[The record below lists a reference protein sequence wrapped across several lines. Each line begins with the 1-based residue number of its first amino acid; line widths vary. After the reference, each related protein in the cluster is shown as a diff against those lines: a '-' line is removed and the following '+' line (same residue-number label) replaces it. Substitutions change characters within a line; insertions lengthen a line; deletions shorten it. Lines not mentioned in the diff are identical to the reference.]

1 MTQEYRLTE
10 YSKGGGCGCKIAP
23 SVLQQIVHTPNTT
36 HFPQLLVGNDS
47 NDDAAVYQVNNETAV
62 ISTTD
67 FFLPIVND
75 PYDFGRIAAANAIS
89 DVFAMGGTPLMA
101 IAVLGWPL
109 EKLPAEV
116 AQRVL
121 EGGRSICA
129 EAGIP
134 LAGGHTIDSSDP
146 IFGLAVTGT
155 VALKQLKQNNTAQ
168 EGDIL
173 FLTKPIGVGI
183 MATAV
188 KRKLLMDEHYPALV
202 KQLSTLNKAGA
213 ELGKLQSVHAMTD
226 VTGFGLLG
234 HLVEMTEG
242 SGLSVEL
249 DYNSLI
255 KVEGLDEYLKLKSI
269 PDATS
274 RNWNS
279 YSTKVQFEK
288 GVNVM
293 EAFNLLPDPQ
303 TNGGLLIAVKESAV
317 EEIRSLLASQGL
329 SDFTQPIGRFTAKRE
344 KVVYVK

>member
-155 VALKQLKQNNTAQ
+155 VALTQLKQNNMAQ

-188 KRKLLMDEHYPALV
+188 KRKLLKDEHYPALV

-303 TNGGLLIAVKESAV
+303 TNGGLLIAVKEDAA
-317 EEIRSLLASQGL
+317 EEVISLLISAGL
-329 SDFTQPIGRFTAKRE
+329 GDFTQPIGRFTAKRE

>member
-1 MTQEYRLTE
+1 
-10 YSKGGGCGCKIAP
+10 
-23 SVLQQIVHTPNTT
+23 
-36 HFPQLLVGNDS
+36 
-47 NDDAAVYQVNNETAV
+47 
-62 ISTTD
+62 
-67 FFLPIVND
+67 
-75 PYDFGRIAAANAIS
+75 
-89 DVFAMGGTPLMA
+89 MGGTPLMA

-155 VALKQLKQNNTAQ
+155 VSLPQLKQNNKAQ
-168 EGDIL
+168 DGDIL

-183 MATAV
+183 IATAV
-188 KRKLLMDEHYPALV
+188 KRKLLKDEHYPALV
-202 KQLSTLNKAGA
+202 KQLSTLNKTGA
-213 ELGKLQSVHAMTD
+213 DLGKLESVHAMTD

-249 DYNSLI
+249 DYNSLR
-255 KVEGLDEYLKLKSI
+255 KVEGVDEYIKLKSI

-288 GVNVM
+288 GVDVM

-303 TNGGLLIAVKESAV
+303 TNGGLLIAVKEDAADQV
-317 EEIRSLLASQGL
+317 RSLLVSAGL
-329 SDFTQPIGRFTAKRE
+329 SDFTQSIGRFTTKKE